1 MDRKYWEDIAANYN
15 QEIFDVLRND
25 RSGVIVSAIEKLA
38 SKEKTV
44 IDIGCAVGKW
54 LPLLAN
60 NFRHVIAADISA
72 ANLEIAKEKCREF
85 TNIEYVRMDMS
96 ADKSNITPCNVAVCI
111 NAILTSSL
119 KKRINFFKSLSR
131 CLVDDGDL
139 VLVVPSLESSM
150 YTSIIRKRWKVD
162 KEKRGSN
169 SPRTAIKKLKNLK
182 QGNVEIDGV
191 PTKHYLESEL
201 ELLLSMDGF
210 TINTIEKVEYSW
222 KTEFIQPPKWLK
234 HPYPWDWMCVA
245 RKAVSQ

>member
-15 QEIFDVLRND
+15 KEIFDVLRND

-54 LPLLAN
+54 LPLLAT

-72 ANLEIAKEKCREF
+72 ANLEIAKEKCKEF
-85 TNIEYVRMDMS
+85 TNIKYVRMDMS
-96 ADKSNITPCNVAVCI
+96 SDNSTVTPCTVAVCI

-131 CLVDDGDL
+131 CLVPGGEL
-139 VLVVPSLESSM
+139 VLVTPSLESSM
-150 YTSIIRKRWKVD
+150 FTSIIRKHWKID
-162 KEKRGSN
+162 KESRGNN

-191 PTKHYLESEL
+191 PTKHYLEAEL
-201 ELLLSMDGF
+201 QLLLSMEGF
-210 TINTIEKVEYSW
+210 IVETIQKVEYGW
-222 KTEFIQPPKWLK
+222 KTEFIKPPKWLK
-234 HPYPWDWMCVA
+234 YPYPWDWMCVA
-245 RKAVSQ
+245 KKL